1 MRVWKFNTDL
11 IEARD
16 RVPRWCEAMSRNNLP
31 VKKVLNADRFRGSIM
46 ARESTLG
53 LRTTIVQAD
62 AQIIEGEYGNPS
74 NSIWLSML
82 IEGSAIL
89 KSDDWSISLKPRDI
103 IYGRTG
109 GAHAS
114 ILYEKPFRQIFLV
127 VPQLIIDPRL
137 LGPVKLSVGC
147 IRAQTGIS
155 RIYSKM
161 LLKVADGFEGL
172 RTEELRPIELSM
184 TEFLISCVLAQ
195 GDGATLAGAAANRAA
210 HLNHICQT
218 IETHLGDVSLD
229 TRYIAELEGVSMRY
243 LQKLFS
249 ASGDTFARYVRS
261 RRLERCRADLINPA
275 YSELSIT
282 DICFRWGFGSS
293 SHFSRVFRETYGIS
307 PRDFRKSGPIF

>member
-172 RTEELRPIELSM
+172 RTEELRTIELSM

-195 GDGATLAGAAANRAA
+195 GMALLLPAQPQTGPRTLTTFAKPSK
-210 HLNHICQT
+210 HILGMSRSTQDTLRNWKAFRCAIYKNSSQHPA
-218 IETHLGDVSLD
+218 THLPD
-229 TRYIAELEGVSMRY
+229 T
-243 LQKLFS
+243 
-249 ASGDTFARYVRS
+249 SG
-261 RRLERCRADLINPA
+261 
-275 YSELSIT
+275 
-282 DICFRWGFGSS
+282 
-293 SHFSRVFRETYGIS
+293 
-307 PRDFRKSGPIF
+307 RDGWKDAAQI